1 MNKTIRNFCIIAH
14 IDHGKSTLSDRII
27 ELTGGLEKWEMKE
40 QVLDSMELERE
51 RGITIKLNAVRLTYK
66 SNNGPVEFNLIDTP
80 GHVDFTYEVSRSLA
94 ACEGAI
100 LLIDA
105 TKGIQAQTISNAYLA
120 IEGGLEIVFA
130 INKIDL
136 PTAQVK
142 MCQDMICHQ
151 FGIKVED
158 INLISARSGLGVPT
172 LLEKVIANVPSPY
185 ENNNEPLR
193 ALVFDSYYDKYKGVI
208 CFVRVR
214 NGQLRTKQWITFMQ
228 TGAHYQITEIGYNTP
243 KPVIIDSLNC
253 GEVGWF
259 SAQIKAIKDID
270 VGDTV
275 TDMENPALEPLPGYR
290 KVLPMVYCGF
300 YPLDTSKFEELKE
313 AMLKISLSDSSL
325 VYQPETSQALGYGI
339 RCGFL
344 GLLHMDIIKERITRE
359 FKIDLISTAPSV
371 LYKVTTTNGQE
382 VDVDNPTK
390 LPDRNNIFEIKEPYV
405 KLSITTPEEYMG
417 DINKLCKD
425 SRGEYTTM
433 EFIDNKR
440 YKLNYE
446 IPMAEI
452 MYAFF
457 DKLKSISK
465 GYASMD
471 YEPIGYR
478 ANDLVKLE
486 FLIANEKV
494 DALTMI
500 VYRQNAYSLGRSLC
514 EKLKEEIPRHQFEV
528 SIQAA
533 IGGKIIAREDI
544 PALRKNVLAKCYG
557 GDVSRKKKLLEQQK
571 EGKKKLKAIGKVNI
585 PQNTFIKIFNTN
597 D

>member
-27 ELTGGLEKWEMKE
+27 ELTGGLEKREMKE
-40 QVLDSMELERE
+40 QVLDSMDLERE

-158 INLISARSGLGVPT
+158 INLISARSGVGVPA
-172 LLEKVIANVPSPY
+172 LLEKVIANVPGPY

-193 ALVFDSYYDKYKGVI
+193 ALVFDSYYDKYRGVI

-214 NGQLRTKQWITFMQ
+214 NGQLKTKQWITFMQ

-259 SAQIKAIKDID
+259 SAQIKTIKDID

-275 TDMENPALEPLPGYR
+275 TDMQNPALEPLPGYR

-300 YPLDTSKFEELKE
+300 YPLDTNKFEELKE

-371 LYKVTTTNGQE
+371 LYKVTTTSGEE

-425 SRGEYTTM
+425 SRGEYTSM

-471 YEPIGYR
+471 YEPIGYK

-500 VYRQNAYSLGRSLC
+500 VYKQNAYSLGRSLC
-514 EKLKEEIPRHQFEV
+514 EKLKDEIPRHQFEV

>member
-27 ELTGGLEKWEMKE
+27 ELTGGLEKREMKE
-40 QVLDSMELERE
+40 QVLDSMDLERE

-142 MCQDMICHQ
+142 MCQDMISHQ
-151 FGIKVED
+151 FGIKAED
-158 INLISARSGLGVPT
+158 INLISARSGLGVPA
-172 LLEKVIANVPSPY
+172 LLEKVITNVPSPY

-193 ALVFDSYYDKYKGVI
+193 ALVFDSYYDKYRGVI

-214 NGQLRTKQWITFMQ
+214 NGQLKTKQWITFMQ

-243 KPVIIDSLNC
+243 KPVMIDSLNC

-259 SAQIKAIKDID
+259 SAQIKTIKDID
-270 VGDTV
+270 VGDTI
-275 TDMENPALEPLPGYR
+275 TDMENPAVEPLPGYR

-300 YPLDTSKFEELKE
+300 YPLDTNKFQDLKE

-325 VYQPETSQALGYGI
+325 TYQPETSQALGYGI

-405 KLSITTPEEYMG
+405 NLSITTPEEYMG

-425 SRGEYTTM
+425 SRGEYTSM

-471 YEPIGYR
+471 YEPIGYKT
-478 ANDLVKLE
+478 NDLVKLE

-500 VYRQNAYSLGRSLC
+500 VFRQNAYSLGRSLC

>member
-1 MNKTIRNFCIIAH
+1 
-14 IDHGKSTLSDRII
+14 
-27 ELTGGLEKWEMKE
+27 
-40 QVLDSMELERE
+40 
-51 RGITIKLNAVRLTYK
+51 
-66 SNNGPVEFNLIDTP
+66 
-80 GHVDFTYEVSRSLA
+80 
-94 ACEGAI
+94 
-100 LLIDA
+100 
-105 TKGIQAQTISNAYLA
+105 
-120 IEGGLEIVFA
+120 
-130 INKIDL
+130 
-136 PTAQVK
+136 
-142 MCQDMICHQ
+142 
-151 FGIKVED
+151 
-158 INLISARSGLGVPT
+158 
-172 LLEKVIANVPSPY
+172 
-185 ENNNEPLR
+185 
-193 ALVFDSYYDKYKGVI
+193 
-208 CFVRVR
+208 
-214 NGQLRTKQWITFMQ
+214 
-228 TGAHYQITEIGYNTP
+228 
-243 KPVIIDSLNC
+243 
-253 GEVGWF
+253 
-259 SAQIKAIKDID
+259 
-270 VGDTV
+270 
-275 TDMENPALEPLPGYR
+275 MENPALEPLPGYR

>member
-1 MNKTIRNFCIIAH
+1 
-14 IDHGKSTLSDRII
+14 
-27 ELTGGLEKWEMKE
+27 
-40 QVLDSMELERE
+40 
-51 RGITIKLNAVRLTYK
+51 
-66 SNNGPVEFNLIDTP
+66 
-80 GHVDFTYEVSRSLA
+80 
-94 ACEGAI
+94 
-100 LLIDA
+100 
-105 TKGIQAQTISNAYLA
+105 
-120 IEGGLEIVFA
+120 
-130 INKIDL
+130 
-136 PTAQVK
+136 
-142 MCQDMICHQ
+142 
-151 FGIKVED
+151 
-158 INLISARSGLGVPT
+158 
-172 LLEKVIANVPSPY
+172 
-185 ENNNEPLR
+185 
-193 ALVFDSYYDKYKGVI
+193 
-208 CFVRVR
+208 
-214 NGQLRTKQWITFMQ
+214 MQ

-243 KPVIIDSLNC
+243 KPVLIDSLNC

-259 SAQIKAIKDID
+259 SAQIKTIKDID

-275 TDMENPALEPLPGYR
+275 TDMQNPALEPLPGYR

-300 YPLDTSKFEELKE
+300 YPLDTNKFEELKE

-371 LYKVTTTNGQE
+371 LYKVTTTNGEE

-390 LPDRNNIFEIKEPYV
+390 LPDRNNILEIKEPYV

-425 SRGEYTTM
+425 CRGEYSSL

-500 VYRQNAYSLGRSLC
+500 VFRQSAYNLGRSLC

-544 PALRKNVLAKCYG
+544 PALRKDVLAKCYG

>member
-27 ELTGGLEKWEMKE
+27 ELTGGLEKREMKE
-40 QVLDSMELERE
+40 QVLDSMDLERE

-142 MCQDMICHQ
+142 MCQDMISHQ

-158 INLISARSGLGVPT
+158 INLISARSGLGVPA
-172 LLEKVIANVPSPY
+172 LLEKVITNVPGPY

-193 ALVFDSYYDKYKGVI
+193 ALVFDSYYDKYRGVI

-214 NGQLRTKQWITFMQ
+214 NGQLKTKQWITFMQ

-270 VGDTV
+270 VGDTI

-300 YPLDTSKFEELKE
+300 YPLDTNKFQELKE

-325 VYQPETSQALGYGI
+325 TYQPETSQALGYGI

-371 LYKVTTTNGQE
+371 LYKVTTTNGEE

-425 SRGEYTTM
+425 SRGEYTSM

-471 YEPIGYR
+471 YEPVGYK

-500 VYRQNAYSLGRSLC
+500 VFRQNAYSLGRSLC

>member
-27 ELTGGLEKWEMKE
+27 ELTGGLEKREMKE
-40 QVLDSMELERE
+40 QVLDSMDLERE

-142 MCQDMICHQ
+142 MCQDMISHQ

-158 INLISARSGLGVPT
+158 INLISARSGLGVPA
-172 LLEKVIANVPSPY
+172 LLEKVITNVPGPY

-193 ALVFDSYYDKYKGVI
+193 ALVFDSYYDKYRGVI

-214 NGQLRTKQWITFMQ
+214 NGQLKTKQWITFMQ

-270 VGDTV
+270 VGDTI

-300 YPLDTSKFEELKE
+300 YPLDTNKFQELKE

-325 VYQPETSQALGYGI
+325 TYQPETSQALGYGI

-371 LYKVTTTNGQE
+371 LYKVTTTNGEE

-425 SRGEYTTM
+425 SRGEYTSM

-471 YEPIGYR
+471 YEPIGYK

-500 VYRQNAYSLGRSLC
+500 VFRQNAYSLGRSLC

>member
-1 MNKTIRNFCIIAH
+1 MKKTIRNFCIIAH

-27 ELTGGLEKWEMKE
+27 ELTGGLEKREMKE

-51 RGITIKLNAVRLTYK
+51 RGITIKLNAVRLTYQ

-100 LLIDA
+100 LLVDA

-142 MCQDMICHQ
+142 MCQDMICSQ
-151 FGIKVED
+151 FGVKVED
-158 INLISARSGLGVPT
+158 ISLVSARSGMGVPA
-172 LLEKVIANVPSPY
+172 LLEKVIANVPCPY
-185 ENNNEPLR
+185 ENNSEPLR
-193 ALVFDSYYDKYKGVI
+193 ALVFDSYYDKYRGVI

-259 SAQIKAIKDID
+259 SAQIKTIKDID

-275 TDMENPALEPLPGYR
+275 TSMENPALEPLPGYR

-300 YPLDTSKFEELKE
+300 YPLDTNKFEELKE

-371 LYKVTTTNGQE
+371 LYKVTTTSGEE

-425 SRGEYTTM
+425 CRGEYSSM

-486 FLIANEKV
+486 FLIASEKV

-500 VYRQNAYSLGRSLC
+500 VFRQNAYSLGRTLC

-544 PALRKNVLAKCYG
+544 PALRKDVLAKCYG

-571 EGKKKLKAIGKVNI
+571 EGKKKLKAIGKVSI

>member
-1 MNKTIRNFCIIAH
+1 MKKTIRNFCIIAH

-27 ELTGGLEKWEMKE
+27 ELTGGLEKREMKE

-51 RGITIKLNAVRLTYK
+51 RGITIKLNAVRLTYQ

-100 LLIDA
+100 LLVDA

-142 MCQDMICHQ
+142 MCQDMICTQ
-151 FGIKVED
+151 FGINVED
-158 INLISARSGLGVPT
+158 ISLVSARSGVGVPA

-193 ALVFDSYYDKYKGVI
+193 ALVFDSYYDKYRGVI

-214 NGQLRTKQWITFMQ
+214 NGQLKTKQWITFMQ

-243 KPVIIDSLNC
+243 KPVLIDSLNC

-259 SAQIKAIKDID
+259 SAQIKTIKDID

-275 TDMENPALEPLPGYR
+275 TDMQNPALEPLPGYR

-300 YPLDTSKFEELKE
+300 YPLDTNKFEELKE

-371 LYKVTTTNGQE
+371 LYKVTTTNGEE

-390 LPDRNNIFEIKEPYV
+390 LPDRNNILEIKEPYV

-425 SRGEYTTM
+425 CRGEYSSL

-500 VYRQNAYSLGRSLC
+500 VFRQSAYNLGRSLC

-544 PALRKNVLAKCYG
+544 PALRKDVLAKCYG

>member
-27 ELTGGLEKWEMKE
+27 ELTGGLEKREMKE
-40 QVLDSMELERE
+40 QVLDSMDLERE

-158 INLISARSGLGVPT
+158 INLISARSGLGVPA
-172 LLEKVIANVPSPY
+172 LLEKVITNVPGPY

-193 ALVFDSYYDKYKGVI
+193 ALVFDSYYDKYRGVI

-214 NGQLRTKQWITFMQ
+214 NGQLKTKQWITFMQ

-270 VGDTV
+270 VGDTI

-300 YPLDTSKFEELKE
+300 YPLDTNKFQELKE

-325 VYQPETSQALGYGI
+325 TYQPETSQALGYGI

-371 LYKVTTTNGQE
+371 LYKVTTTNGEE

-425 SRGEYTTM
+425 SRGEYTSM

-471 YEPIGYR
+471 YEPVGYK

-500 VYRQNAYSLGRSLC
+500 VFRQNAYSLGRSLC

>member
-27 ELTGGLEKWEMKE
+27 ELTGGLEKREMKE
-40 QVLDSMELERE
+40 QVLDSMDLERE

-142 MCQDMICHQ
+142 MCQDMISHQ

-158 INLISARSGLGVPT
+158 INLISARSGLGVPA

-193 ALVFDSYYDKYKGVI
+193 ALVFDSYYDKYRGVI

-214 NGQLRTKQWITFMQ
+214 NGQLKTKQWITFMQ

-270 VGDTV
+270 VGDTI

-300 YPLDTSKFEELKE
+300 YPLDTNKFQELKE

-325 VYQPETSQALGYGI
+325 TYQPETSQALGYGI

-371 LYKVTTTNGQE
+371 LYKVTTTNGEE

-425 SRGEYTTM
+425 SRGEYTSM

-471 YEPIGYR
+471 YEPIGYK

-500 VYRQNAYSLGRSLC
+500 VFRQNAYSLGRSLC

>member
-1 MNKTIRNFCIIAH
+1 MKKTIRNFCIIAH

-27 ELTGGLEKWEMKE
+27 ELTGGLEKREMKE

-51 RGITIKLNAVRLTYK
+51 RGITIKLNAVRLTYQ

-100 LLIDA
+100 LLVDA

-142 MCQDMICHQ
+142 MCQDMICTQ
-151 FGIKVED
+151 FGINVED
-158 INLISARSGLGVPT
+158 ISLVSARSGVGVPA

-193 ALVFDSYYDKYKGVI
+193 ALVFDSYYDKYRGVI

-214 NGQLRTKQWITFMQ
+214 NGQLKTKQWITFMQ

-243 KPVIIDSLNC
+243 KPVLIDSLNC

-259 SAQIKAIKDID
+259 SAQIKTIKDID

-275 TDMENPALEPLPGYR
+275 TDMQNPAFEPLPGYR

-300 YPLDTSKFEELKE
+300 YPLDTNKFEELKE

-371 LYKVTTTNGQE
+371 LYKVTTTNGEE

-390 LPDRNNIFEIKEPYV
+390 LPDRNNILEIKEPYV

-425 SRGEYTTM
+425 CRGEYSSL

-500 VYRQNAYSLGRSLC
+500 VFRQSAYNLGRSLC

-544 PALRKNVLAKCYG
+544 PALRKDVLAKCYG

>member
-27 ELTGGLEKWEMKE
+27 ELTGGLEKREMKE

-100 LLIDA
+100 LLVDA

-158 INLISARSGLGVPT
+158 INLISARSGVGVPA
-172 LLEKVIANVPSPY
+172 LLENVIANVPAPY

-193 ALVFDSYYDKYKGVI
+193 ALVFDSYYDKYRGVI

-214 NGQLRTKQWITFMQ
+214 NGQLKTKQWITFMQ

-259 SAQIKAIKDID
+259 SAQIKTIKDID

-275 TDMENPALEPLPGYR
+275 TDMQNPAVEPLPGYR

-300 YPLDTSKFEELKE
+300 YPLDTNKFEELKE

-325 VYQPETSQALGYGI
+325 IYQPETSQALGYGI

-371 LYKVTTTNGQE
+371 LYKVITTSGE
-382 VDVDNPTK
+382 EIDVDNPTK

-425 SRGEYTTM
+425 SRGEYVSM

-452 MYAFF
+452 MYSFF

-478 ANDLVKLE
+478 PNDLVKLE

-500 VYRQNAYSLGRSLC
+500 VFRQSAYNLGRSLC

-544 PALRKNVLAKCYG
+544 PALRKDVLAKCYG

>member
-27 ELTGGLEKWEMKE
+27 ELTGGLEKREMKE

-100 LLIDA
+100 LLVDA

-158 INLISARSGLGVPT
+158 INLISARSGVGVPA
-172 LLEKVIANVPSPY
+172 LLENVIANVPAPY

-193 ALVFDSYYDKYKGVI
+193 ALVFDSYYDKYRGVI

-214 NGQLRTKQWITFMQ
+214 NGQLKTKQWITFMQ

-259 SAQIKAIKDID
+259 SAQIKTIKDID

-275 TDMENPALEPLPGYR
+275 TDMQNPAVEPLPGYR

-300 YPLDTSKFEELKE
+300 YPLDTNKFEELKE

-325 VYQPETSQALGYGI
+325 IYQPETSQALGYGI

-371 LYKVTTTNGQE
+371 LYKVITTSGE
-382 VDVDNPTK
+382 EIDVDNPTK

-425 SRGEYTTM
+425 SRGEYVSM

-452 MYAFF
+452 MYSFF

-471 YEPIGYR
+471 YEPIAYR
-478 ANDLVKLE
+478 PNDLVKLE

-500 VYRQNAYSLGRSLC
+500 VFRQSAYNLGRSLC

-544 PALRKNVLAKCYG
+544 PALRKDVLAKCYG